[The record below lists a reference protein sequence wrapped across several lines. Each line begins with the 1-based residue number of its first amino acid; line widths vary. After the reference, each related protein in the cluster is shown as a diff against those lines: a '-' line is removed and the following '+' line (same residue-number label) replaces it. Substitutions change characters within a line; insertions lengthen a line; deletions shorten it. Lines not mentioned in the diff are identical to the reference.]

1 GKTAGAGAAPRR
13 RGAETA
19 RRADRGW
26 DSERRRVARR
36 PHCAGAEP
44 VRQRRRP
51 DSREVDRAYDPQL
64 PPTAVTATAS
74 MTTTFSAGLG
84 GCAGAPPPP
93 PPPAT
98 RPALERAPRP
108 RR

>member
-26 DSERRRVARR
+26 DRERRRVGRR
-36 PHCAGAEP
+36 RHCAGAEP

-84 GCAGAPPPP
+84 SCAVPPLVPPPTT
-93 PPPAT
+93 T
-98 RPALERAPRP
+98 RPPLKRMP
-108 RR
+108 